1 MMRRAI
7 PLLLL
12 ILLLGAPA
20 AKAQNPFQSSGAR
33 EPAVTSPAAP
43 PSFLVRIAI
52 WQQQLKQRMAG
63 LVGRA
68 KTEGT
73 LVPLLTLLGIAFGY
87 GAIHAA
93 GPGHG
98 KAVAM
103 TFMLSQKA
111 SVRSGLL
118 FGSLIALVHGL
129 SGMLCVLAL
138 YGILEIGVSGALER
152 VSRITQGVSFGLI
165 LILGLGILITNTAA
179 LFFKR
184 RGSKDA
190 SPNEAAP
197 STRSLVPW
205 AVAVGLVPCPGVIM
219 VLLFCLSMDALIL
232 GLVIAACIALG
243 MAATISVVVIAAS
256 QGKGMVLSLLSK
268 QGLPQVEHL
277 VGALSGMAV
286 ATLGGLFLAAALVG
300 AGSLQ

>member
-1 MMRRAI
+1 MMRHAI
-7 PLLLL
+7 PVLLL
-12 ILLLGAPA
+12 ILLLCAPA
-20 AKAQNPFQSSGAR
+20 GQAQNPFQSPGTQ
-33 EPAVTSPAAP
+33 EPAVEPRVAP
-43 PSFLVRIAI
+43 PSFLVRISI

-63 LVGRA
+63 LVGRT
-68 KTEGT
+68 KTEGD

-103 TFMLSQKA
+103 TFMLSRKA

-138 YGILEIGVSGALER
+138 HGILKIGVSGALGN

-165 LILGLGILITNTAA
+165 LTLGLGILISNAAA
-179 LFFKR
+179 LLSRR
-184 RGSKDA
+184 RGREDVPPDETRPSSK
-190 SPNEAAP
+190 
-197 STRSLVPW
+197 SLVPW

-219 VLLFCLSMDALIL
+219 VLLFCLSMDVLVL
-232 GLVIAACIALG
+232 GLVLAACIALG
-243 MAATISVVVIAAS
+243 MAATISAVVIAAS
-256 QGKGMVLSLLSK
+256 QGKGLILSLLSK
-268 QGLPQVEHL
+268 GGLPQVEHL
-277 VGALSGMAV
+277 VGALSGVAI
-286 ATLGGLFLAAALVG
+286 ATLGGLFLAATL
-300 AGSLQ
+300 AGGGGFQ